1 MSLIEE
7 AAGRLGERVDLTI
20 DVRGDHM
27 EIKEVERRVRFRTH
41 VVPQL
46 TDSVAST
53 RVSEWGSDDVVVT
66 EHISSGAAR
75 LLRNQDVGYIDRVG
89 NCFLHQ
95 DGLYILI
102 EDQKGY
108 GPSSRARSGRAF
120 KKSGLKVIFLLLQK
134 TESINDPY
142 RTIGDRVGVSHGTVR
157 YVLEDLETL
166 GYVEVTST
174 GKRLLSKRNDLI
186 KRWAERYGETLRP
199 RLLRGRYRSRNQAI
213 RTVWRDTELDATR
226 TLWGGEVAA
235 DHITGLLKPETATLY
250 TRDDTSEVL
259 RKLKAVPDPD
269 GDIEIL
275 DMFWQGRH
283 VDSPADGD
291 VPVVPHLL
299 VYADL
304 VASAAPRNVE
314 VADLIYERYLSDR

>member
-7 AAGRLGERVDLTI
+7 AVDRLAERIDLTI
-20 DVRGDHM
+20 DVHGNHL
-27 EIKEVERRVRFRTH
+27 EIKDAGRRARFHTH
-41 VVPQL
+41 VVPQF

-53 RVSEWGSDDVVVT
+53 RVSEWGRDDVVVT

-75 LLRNQDVGYIDRVG
+75 LLRNQDIGYIDRVG
-89 NCFLHQ
+89 NCFLRK

-108 GPSSRARSGRAF
+108 GSSSRARSGRAF

-134 TESINDPY
+134 AESINDPY

-157 YVLEDLETL
+157 YVLEDLATL

-174 GKRLLSKRNDLI
+174 GERLLSKRDDLI
-186 KRWAERYGETLRP
+186 KRWAERYGEALRP
-199 RLLRGRYRSRNQAI
+199 RLLRGRYRSRNQAT
-213 RTVWRDTELDATR
+213 RTVWRDIELDATR

-235 DHITGLLKPETATLY
+235 DHITGMLKPETATLY
-250 TRDDTSEVL
+250 TREDTSDVL
-259 RKLKAVPDPD
+259 KKLKAVPDPD

-275 DMFWQGRH
+275 DMFWQGRD
-283 VDSPADGD
+283 VDSPSDGD
-291 VPVVPHLL
+291 VPVVPPLL
-299 VYADL
+299 AYADL
-304 VASAAPRNVE
+304 IASAAPRNVE
-314 VADLIYERYLSDR
+314 VADLIYERYLSDQ

>member
-7 AAGRLGERVDLTI
+7 VVGRLDERVGLTI
-20 DVRGDHM
+20 GVHGDHL
-27 EIKEVERRVRFRTH
+27 EIKQEGRRARFHTH

-108 GPSSRARSGRAF
+108 SSSARSRSGRAF
-120 KKSGLKVIFLLLQK
+120 KKSGLKVIFLVLQK
-134 TESINDPY
+134 AESINDTY

-157 YVLEDLETL
+157 YVLEDLATL

-174 GKRLLSKRNDLI
+174 GERLLSKRNDLI
-186 KRWAERYGETLRP
+186 KRWAQRYGEALRP
-199 RLLRGRYRSRNQAI
+199 RLLRGRYRSRHSSIHKAWKDINVDPE
-213 RTVWRDTELDATR
+213 RS
-226 TLWGGEVAA
+226 LWGGEVAA
-235 DHITGLLKPETATLY
+235 DYVTGMLKPETVTLY
-250 TRDDTSEVL
+250 TREDTSNVL
-259 RKLKAVPDPD
+259 KKLKAVPDPE

-275 DMFWQGRH
+275 DMFWQGCD
-283 VDSPADGD
+283 VDSPSDGNG
-291 VPVVPHLL
+291 PVVPHLL

-304 VASAAPRNVE
+304 VTSAAPRNVE
-314 VADLIYERYLSDR
+314 IANLIYERYLSDR

>member
-1 MSLIEE
+1 
-7 AAGRLGERVDLTI
+7 
-20 DVRGDHM
+20 
-27 EIKEVERRVRFRTH
+27 
-41 VVPQL
+41 
-46 TDSVAST
+46 
-53 RVSEWGSDDVVVT
+53 VVT

-75 LLRNQDVGYIDRVG
+75 LLRKKDIGYIDRVG

-102 EDQKGY
+102 EDPKGY
-108 GPSSRARSGRAF
+108 GPSTRERSGRAF

-134 TESINDPY
+134 AESINDPY

-157 YVLEDLETL
+157 YVLEDLATL

-174 GKRLLSKRNDLI
+174 GERLLSKRNDLI
-186 KRWAERYGETLRP
+186 RKWAERYGEALRP
-199 RLLRGRYRSRNQAI
+199 RLLRGRYRSRHSSI
-213 RTVWRDTELDATR
+213 RKGWKDIGLDPQR
-226 TLWGGEVAA
+226 SLWGGEVAA
-235 DHITGLLKPETATLY
+235 DYVTGMLKPEMVTLY
-250 TRDDTSEVL
+250 TREDMSDVL
-259 RKLKAVPDPD
+259 KKLKAVPDPE

-275 DMFWQGRH
+275 DMFWQGRD
-283 VDSPADGD
+283 VDSPADGG

-314 VADLIYERYLSDR
+314 VADLIYERYLSDQ